1 MKTCSRKMY
10 FPNMVSQS
18 LNLAENVLE
27 KYNLLLWTKF
37 IKNLKKKKKRDEE
50 DNIFTT
56 SPHSPIKTEV
66 YFHCY

>member
-37 IKNLKKKKKRDEE
+37 IRNRRKK
-50 DNIFTT
+50 T
-56 SPHSPIKTEV
+56 
-66 YFHCY
+66 